1 MGEQLVGRGLAAG
14 AQMLDGAAHVKRVP
28 VHDRGGDQRQPGRFQ
43 RLVLELRIAQA
54 ALFVDEHGLGERV
67 TRLALVEPSLTLLAE
82 RPGF

>member
-1 MGEQLVGRGLAAG
+1 MFRGADADDGTPL
-14 AQMLDGAAHVKRVP
+14 LDRT
-28 VHDRGGDQRQPGRFQ
+28 DF
-43 RLVLELRIAQA
+43 AQA